1 MKRKI
6 RFGFVTLLL
15 GVGIAACG
23 SSSSKTNTNIVHRKA
38 EAHEKAAGAGKPPIT
53 MGDKNFPEEY
63 VLGSLYQQAL
73 EARGYR
79 VTLKGNIGSSEIV
92 WKAMTSGQIQMYPEY
107 TGVIVSVLA
116 GNTKPPHS
124 ASQTYSEAKA
134 FVQKHG
140 FTLLDPTPFYD
151 TDAMGTLKSFATAH
165 HLTTISDLKQFGHS
179 LTLGGAPEFATR
191 YEGLIGLKRVYGVN
205 PTFKPLAIGLTYKAL
220 DTGQVHVADVFTT
233 DPQLTTG
240 KYTVLS
246 DPKNVFGFQNVAPIV
261 KTSVVKAEGP
271 AFEQTLNKVSA
282 LLTLDAIRKMN
293 FAVEIDQQSPSA
305 VAHKFLKANH
315 LT

>member
-1 MKRKI
+1 MR
-6 RFGFVTLLL
+6 RRLLFGAVAALL
-15 GVGIAACG
+15 GLALVACG
-23 SSSSKTNTNIVHRKA
+23 SSSKSSTTNAKTTA
-38 EAHEKAAGAGKPPIT
+38 EQSPGANKPPIV

-73 EARGYR
+73 QAKGYH

-124 ASQTYSEAKA
+124 ASQTYTEAQA
-134 FVQKHG
+134 YVQKHG
-140 FTLLDPTPFYD
+140 FTLLKPTPFYD
-151 TDAMGTLKSFATAH
+151 TDAMGTLKSFAAKH
-165 HLTTISDLKQFGHS
+165 HLDTISDLKQLGHS

-191 YEGLIGLKRVYGVN
+191 YEGLIGLKKVYGVN
-205 PTFKPLAIGLTYKAL
+205 PTFKPLAIALTYKAL
-220 DTGQVHVADVFTT
+220 DSNQVQVADVFTT
-233 DPQLTTG
+233 DPQLTLG
-240 KYTVLS
+240 KYTILS

-261 KTSVVKAEGP
+261 KKSVIKSEGP

-293 FAVEIDQQSPSA
+293 AAVELDKQSPSS
-305 VAHKFLKANH
+305 VAHKFLAANH

>member
-1 MKRKI
+1 
-6 RFGFVTLLL
+6 
-15 GVGIAACG
+15 
-23 SSSSKTNTNIVHRKA
+23 
-38 EAHEKAAGAGKPPIT
+38 
-53 MGDKNFPEEY
+53 
-63 VLGSLYQQAL
+63 
-73 EARGYR
+73 
-79 VTLKGNIGSSEIV
+79 
-92 WKAMTSGQIQMYPEY
+92 MTSGQIQMYPEY

-134 FVQKHG
+134 FVSKHG
-140 FTLLDPTPFYD
+140 FALLSPTPFYN

-165 HLTTISDLKQFGHS
+165 HLHTISDLKQFGHS
-179 LTLGGAPEFATR
+179 LKLGGAPEFATR
-191 YEGLIGLKRVYGVN
+191 YEGLIGLKKVYGVN

-220 DTGQVHVADVFTT
+220 DSHQVQVSDVFTT

-261 KTSVVKAEGP
+261 KASVLKAEGP
-271 AFEQTLNKVSA
+271 AFEQTLNKVSS

-293 FAVEIDQQSPSA
+293 FAVEIDQQAPSA
-305 VAHKFLKANH
+305 VALKFLKANH